1 MSMECRFWISH
12 IISRINIHI
21 PVEPL
26 VAILDAEGE
35 HAGFLPDTSHS
46 LVEQLMALAP
56 QIWWAFLWS
65 QFSEI
70 QTGCTWIN
78 FKLKSRLYFT
88 TFIYIYIYSFAL
100 FTLHIYLYALN
111 VLHYLYCSSHI
122 PCSILFTFHSIY
134 IFYCT
139 NLIIVYYIVLYFI
152 IVVFFCVSIVSYD
165 LYYHVLYYCM
175 IAYCFRLILLQ
186 YIIFLS
192 YCML

>member
-1 MSMECRFWISH
+1 MLAFC
-12 IISRINIHI
+12 
-21 PVEPL
+21 L
-26 VAILDAEGE
+26 ILRTA
-35 HAGFLPDTSHS
+35 
-46 LVEQLMALAP
+46 
-56 QIWWAFLWS
+56 LWS
-65 QFSEI
+65 SWWPWPLRSGGPFCGASFRRFRPAALGSI
-70 QTGCTWIN
+70 LNWNLGYI
-78 FKLKSRLYFT
+78 LLHS
-88 TFIYIYIYSFAL
+88 YIYIYSFAL